1 MSMTVPDSAQAGK
14 TLLSVENLS
23 IEFGQGQSCK
33 RVVDDLS
40 FNLNRSETLC
50 IAGES
55 GSGKSLSALAIMGLL
70 PKMARTPSGAI
81 LFHNEELLSK
91 SEPEMQNIR
100 AKQIGMIFQEP
111 MTSLNPI
118 MRIGDQ
124 MMETLK
130 RHRIASGDAAWQHI
144 RSMLDAVRIPKVS
157 ERLRQYPHELSGGLR
172 QRVMIAMAMLC
183 SPQILIADEPTTA
196 LDVTIQAQ
204 ILELIRELQKEYQ
217 TGVLM
222 ITHDMGVVAEM
233 ADNVVVMNRGVMEE
247 TAPIRTLFSN
257 PAAAYT
263 RQLLAAV
270 PRLGTAPPLS
280 ERPERPPVLEVE
292 SLSVRYP
299 MRKNSLFEPPRE
311 VHAVDHVNFVL
322 HEGETLGL
330 VGESGCGKST
340 TGRALMSMLNFE
352 GSIKVLGKDIRGL
365 KGSALKAIR
374 QDIQMVFQDPFAAL
388 NPRKTI
394 AELVGEPFLIHG
406 RGNSEE
412 RKERVAQ
419 LLSQVG
425 LPEADVMTRY
435 PHQFSGG
442 QRQRIC
448 IARALALNPKIIV
461 ADEPVSA
468 LDVSVQAQVLDLME
482 DLQSQYNLSYLF
494 ISHDMA
500 VIERLCHR
508 VAVMFG
514 GRIVEIGSR
523 DQVLHNPQHPYTQRL
538 LSAVPIPALDSKR
551 DFRALLEDS
560 KAPDPIKPKGYQ
572 SKPSQYGEIN
582 QGHWVALEA

>member
-1 MSMTVPDSAQAGK
+1 MTVSEPAQAGQ
-14 TLLSVENLS
+14 TLLSVEHLS

-33 RVVDDLS
+33 RVVDNLS
-40 FNLNRSETLC
+40 FSLNPSETLC

-81 LFHNEELLSK
+81 LYHNNELLSQ
-91 SEPEMQNIR
+91 SERRMQTIR
-100 AKQIGMIFQEP
+100 GKQISMIFQEP

-118 MRIGDQ
+118 MRVGDQ

-130 RHRIASGDAAWQHI
+130 RHRIASGSAGWQHI
-144 RSMLDAVRIPKVS
+144 RAMLDAVRIPKVS

-204 ILELIRELQKEYQ
+204 ILELIRELQQEYQ
-217 TGVLM
+217 TGVLL

-233 ADNVVVMNRGVMEE
+233 ADNVVVMNRGVVEE
-247 TAPIRTLFSN
+247 TAPIRKLFTN
-257 PAAAYT
+257 PTAAYT
-263 RQLLAAV
+263 HHLLAAV
-270 PRLGTAPPLS
+270 PRLGTAPPLAV
-280 ERPERPPVLEVE
+280 RPERPPVLEVE
-292 SLSVRYP
+292 NLSVRYP
-299 MRKNSLFEPPRE
+299 MRKKSLFEAATE
-311 VHAVDHVNFVL
+311 VHAVDDVSFTL
-322 HEGETLGL
+322 QEGETLGL

-340 TGRALMSMLNFE
+340 TGRALMSMLNFD
-352 GSIKVLGKDIRGL
+352 GTIRVLGRDIQGLRGD
-365 KGSALKAIR
+365 ALKAIR
-374 QDIQMVFQDPFAAL
+374 PDIQMIFQDPFAAL

-394 AELVGEPFLIHG
+394 AELVGEPLLIHG
-406 RGNSEE
+406 RGDAAE
-412 RKERVAQ
+412 REVRVAE
-419 LLSQVG
+419 LLAQVG
-425 LPEADVMTRY
+425 LPESDAMTRY

-448 IARALALNPKIIV
+448 IARALALNPRIIV

-482 DLQSQYNLSYLF
+482 ELQQKYNLSYLF

-514 GRIVEIGSR
+514 GRIVEMGAR

-551 DFRALLEDS
+551 DFRALLTDNET
-560 KAPDPIKPKGYQ
+560 PDPIRPRGY
-572 SKPSQYGEIN
+572 KAPLSQYNEVAS
-582 QGHWVALEA
+582 GHWVAVGA

>member
-1 MSMTVPDSAQAGK
+1 MTVPASANVRQ

-23 IEFGQGQSCK
+23 IEFGQGPSRK

-40 FNLNRSETLC
+40 FHIQPGETLC

-70 PKMARTPSGAI
+70 PKMARVPSGAI
-81 LFHNEELLSK
+81 LYDNQDLLSQ
-91 SEPEMQNIR
+91 SEREMQAIR
-100 AKQIGMIFQEP
+100 GQRIGMIFQEP

-130 RHRIASGDAAWQHI
+130 HHRIATGEKAWQRI
-144 RSMLDAVRIPKVS
+144 RAMLDAVKIPKVS

-183 SPQILIADEPTTA
+183 SPRILIADEPTTA

-204 ILELIRELQKEYQ
+204 ILELIRELQQEYD

-233 ADNVVVMNRGVMEE
+233 ADDVVVMNRGLVEE
-247 TAPIRTLFSN
+247 TAPIRTLFSS
-257 PAAAYT
+257 PAADYT
-263 RQLLAAV
+263 RKLLAAV
-270 PRLGTAPPLS
+270 PRLGTAPPLE
-280 ERPERPPVLEVE
+280 ERPEKPAVLEVE
-292 SLSVRYP
+292 ALNVRYP
-299 MRKNSLFEPPRE
+299 MRKKSLFEPATE
-311 VHAVDHVNFVL
+311 VHAVNDVNFEL
-322 HEGETLGL
+322 YEGETLGL

-340 TGRALMSMLNFE
+340 TGRALMSMLDFE
-352 GSIKVLGKDIRGL
+352 GSIKVRGRDIRGL
-365 KGSALKAIR
+365 KGDALKAVR

-394 AELVGEPFLIHG
+394 AELVGEPLLIHG
-406 RGNSEE
+406 RGSAEE
-412 RKERVAQ
+412 RTAQVAE
-419 LLSQVG
+419 LLGKVG

-448 IARALALNPKIIV
+448 IARSLALNPQIIV

-468 LDVSVQAQVLDLME
+468 LDVSVQSQVLDLME
-482 DLQSQYNLSYLF
+482 ELQRQYNLSYLF

-500 VIERLCHR
+500 VVERLCHR

-514 GRIVEIGSR
+514 GRIVEIGTR
-523 DQVLHNPQHPYTQRL
+523 DQVLHNPQHPYTKRL

-551 DFRALLEDS
+551 DFRSLLADS
-560 KAPDPIKPKGYQ
+560 QAPDPIRPKGQ
-572 SKPSQYGEIN
+572 TIAPSQYDEVAR
-582 QGHWVALEA
+582 GHWVAIEA

>member
-1 MSMTVPDSAQAGK
+1 MTVPEINKVKQ

-23 IEFGQGQSCK
+23 IEFGQGASCR

-40 FNLNRSETLC
+40 FKLRASETLC

-70 PKMARTPSGAI
+70 PKMARTPSGVI
-81 LFHNEELLSK
+81 LYNNQELLSH
-91 SEPEMQNIR
+91 SEQQMEVIR
-100 AKQIGMIFQEP
+100 GKQIGMIFQEP

-124 MMETLK
+124 MMETIK
-130 RHRIASGDAAWQHI
+130 HHQIASGNDAWQRI
-144 RSMLDAVRIPKVS
+144 RNMLDAVKIPKVS

-204 ILELIRELQKEYQ
+204 ILELIRELQKEFQ

-233 ADNVVVMNRGVMEE
+233 ADEVVVMNRGVVEE
-247 TAPIRTLFSN
+247 TASIRTLFSN
-257 PAAAYT
+257 PSAKYT
-263 RQLLAAV
+263 QKLLAAV
-270 PRLGTAPPLS
+270 PRLGTAPDLPKRA
-280 ERPERPPVLEVE
+280 ERSAVLEVE
-292 SLSVRYP
+292 NLNVRYP
-299 MRKNSLFEPPRE
+299 MRKKFMFEPAKE
-311 VHAVDHVNFVL
+311 IHAVNDVNFKL
-322 HEGETLGL
+322 YEGETLGL

-352 GSIKVLGKDIRGL
+352 GSINVLGNDINDL
-365 KGSALKAIR
+365 NDDELKASR
-374 QDIQMVFQDPFAAL
+374 ENMQMVFQDPFAAL

-394 AELVGEPFLIHG
+394 AELVGEPLLIHG
-406 RGNSEE
+406 RGDTQTRNA
-412 RKERVAQ
+412 RVAE
-419 LLSQVG
+419 LLEQVG
-425 LPEADVMTRY
+425 LPESDVMTRY

-448 IARALALNPKIIV
+448 IARSLALNPKIII

-482 DLQSQYNLSYLF
+482 ALQKQYDLSYLF

-514 GRIVEIGSR
+514 GRIVEIGAR
-523 DQVLHNPQHPYTQRL
+523 DQVLKTPQHPYTKRL

-551 DFRALLEDS
+551 DFRALLTES
-560 KAPDPIKPKGYQ
+560 VAPDLIKFKGQ
-572 SKPSQYGEIN
+572 ATTLTQYNEVEK
-582 QGHWVALEA
+582 GHWVALND

>member
-196 LDVTIQAQ
+196 LDVTIC
-204 ILELIRELQKEYQ
+204 IFRPIV
-217 TGVLM
+217 T
-222 ITHDMGVVAEM
+222 TH
-233 ADNVVVMNRGVMEE
+233 
-247 TAPIRTLFSN
+247 
-257 PAAAYT
+257 
-263 RQLLAAV
+263 
-270 PRLGTAPPLS
+270 
-280 ERPERPPVLEVE
+280 
-292 SLSVRYP
+292 SV
-299 MRKNSLFEPPRE
+299 
-311 VHAVDHVNFVL
+311 
-322 HEGETLGL
+322 
-330 VGESGCGKST
+330 
-340 TGRALMSMLNFE
+340 
-352 GSIKVLGKDIRGL
+352 
-365 KGSALKAIR
+365 
-374 QDIQMVFQDPFAAL
+374 
-388 NPRKTI
+388 
-394 AELVGEPFLIHG
+394 
-406 RGNSEE
+406 
-412 RKERVAQ
+412 
-419 LLSQVG
+419 
-425 LPEADVMTRY
+425 
-435 PHQFSGG
+435 
-442 QRQRIC
+442 
-448 IARALALNPKIIV
+448 
-461 ADEPVSA
+461 
-468 LDVSVQAQVLDLME
+468 
-482 DLQSQYNLSYLF
+482 
-494 ISHDMA
+494 
-500 VIERLCHR
+500 
-508 VAVMFG
+508 
-514 GRIVEIGSR
+514 
-523 DQVLHNPQHPYTQRL
+523 
-538 LSAVPIPALDSKR
+538 
-551 DFRALLEDS
+551 
-560 KAPDPIKPKGYQ
+560 
-572 SKPSQYGEIN
+572 
-582 QGHWVALEA
+582 

>member
-1 MSMTVPDSAQAGK
+1 MTVPEAAQARQK
-14 TLLSVENLS
+14 LLSVENLS

-33 RVVDDLS
+33 RVVDNLS
-40 FNLNRSETLC
+40 FTLRPSKTLC

-81 LFHNEELLSK
+81 LYQNEDLLNH
-91 SEPEMQNIR
+91 SERRMQAIR
-100 AKQIGMIFQEP
+100 AKQISMIFQEP

-124 MMETLK
+124 MMETVK
-130 RHRIASGDAAWQHI
+130 RHRIASGAAGWQHI
-144 RSMLDAVRIPKVS
+144 RDMLDAVRIPKVS

-204 ILELIRELQKEYQ
+204 ILELIRELQKEYN
-217 TGVLM
+217 TGVLL

-233 ADNVVVMNRGVMEE
+233 ADDVVVMNRGVVEE
-247 TAPIRTLFSN
+247 TAAIRTLFSN
-257 PAAAYT
+257 PSAAYT
-263 RQLLAAV
+263 QQLLAAV
-270 PRLGTAPPLS
+270 PRLGTAPPVP
-280 ERPERPPVLEVE
+280 ERPERPVVLEVE
-292 SLSVRYP
+292 NLSVRYP
-299 MRKNSLFEPPRE
+299 MRKKSLFEAATE
-311 VHAVDHVNFVL
+311 VHAVDDVSFVL

-340 TGRALMSMLNFE
+340 TGRALMSMLDFE
-352 GSIKVLGKDIRGL
+352 GSIKVLGRDIKGL
-365 KGSALKAIR
+365 SGHALKAIR
-374 QDIQMVFQDPFAAL
+374 PDIQMVFQDPFAAL
-388 NPRKTI
+388 NPRKSI
-394 AELVGEPFLIHG
+394 AELVGEPLLIHG
-406 RGNSEE
+406 RGNTAE
-412 RKERVAQ
+412 REARVAE
-419 LLSQVG
+419 LLTQVG
-425 LPEADVMTRY
+425 LPEPDVMTRY

-448 IARALALNPKIIV
+448 IARALALNPRIIV

-482 DLQSQYNLSYLF
+482 DLQQRYNLSYLF

-514 GRIVEIGSR
+514 GRIVEIGAR

-551 DFRALLEDS
+551 DFRALLADS
-560 KAPDPIKPKGYQ
+560 VAPDPIRPRGH
-572 SKPSQYGEIN
+572 SAPRSQYNEVAS
-582 QGHWVALEA
+582 GHWVAVPA

>member
-1 MSMTVPDSAQAGK
+1 MNVPNAKK
-14 TLLSVENLS
+14 TEKALLSVDNLS
-23 IEFGQGQSCK
+23 IEFGQGQSCH
-33 RVVDDLS
+33 RVVD
-40 FNLNRSETLC
+40 NLNFKIRPSKTLC

-70 PKMARTPSGAI
+70 PKMARIASGAI
-81 LFHNEELLSK
+81 IYNNEELLSQ
-91 SEPEMQNIR
+91 SERQMQVIR
-100 AKQIGMIFQEP
+100 GKQIGMIFQEP

-124 MMETLK
+124 MMEPI
-130 RHRIASGDAAWQHI
+130 RHHRLAFGQQAKQRILA
-144 RSMLDAVRIPKVS
+144 MLDAVRIPKAA

-183 SPQILIADEPTTA
+183 SPKILIADEPTTA

-204 ILELIRELQKEYQ
+204 ILELIRELQQEYQ

-233 ADNVVVMNRGVMEE
+233 ADDVVVMNRGVVEE
-247 TAPIRTLFSN
+247 TSSIETLFTN
-257 PAAAYT
+257 PSAAYT
-263 RQLLAAV
+263 KKLLAAV
-270 PRLGTAPPLS
+270 PRLGTAPPLP
-280 ERPERPPVLEVE
+280 EQPERSVILEVE
-292 SLSVRYP
+292 DLNVSYP
-299 MRKNSLFEPPRE
+299 IRKKSMFEPAKE
-311 VHAVDHVNFVL
+311 VHAVNDVNFKL
-322 HEGETLGL
+322 YKGETLGL
-330 VGESGCGKST
+330 VGESGCGKSSI
-340 TGRALMSMLNFE
+340 GRALMSMLNFE
-352 GSIKVLGKDIRGL
+352 GVIKVLGRDIKGL
-365 KGSALKAIR
+365 KGEQLKRLR
-374 QDIQMVFQDPFAAL
+374 QDIQMVFQDPFASL

-394 AELVGEPFLIHG
+394 ADLVGEPLLIHG
-406 RGNSEE
+406 RGNKQE
-412 RKERVAQ
+412 RNIRVAE
-419 LLSQVG
+419 LLKQVG

-448 IARALALNPKIIV
+448 IARSLALNPQIIV

-482 DLQSQYNLSYLF
+482 ELQQQYNLSYLF

-514 GRIVEIGSR
+514 GRIVEIGAR
-523 DQVLHNPQHPYTQRL
+523 DQVLDNPQHAYTKRL
-538 LSAVPIPALDSKR
+538 LSAVPIPALNSKR
-551 DFRALLEDS
+551 DFQALLGEIT
-560 KAPDPIKPKGYQ
+560 APDPIKLKGY
-572 SKPSQYGEIN
+572 KVEPSSYN
-582 QGHWVALEA
+582 QVANGHWVAIES